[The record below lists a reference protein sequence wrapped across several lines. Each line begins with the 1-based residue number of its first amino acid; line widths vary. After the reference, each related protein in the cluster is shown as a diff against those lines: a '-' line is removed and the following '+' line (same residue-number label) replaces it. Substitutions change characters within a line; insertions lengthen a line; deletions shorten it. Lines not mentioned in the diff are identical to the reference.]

1 MNPTSLSIR
10 TDLIFWRHDG
20 RVSDR
25 GEYLVVETPS
35 NPGYYWGNLL
45 IFDRPPEH
53 EDLRRWPEIFAREF
67 AHEPGVRHMTFQW
80 DTVTGELGAAV
91 QFAELGFRRSFCH
104 VLQIAADQLA
114 EPPHFDAGLR
124 IAPVTRDAEWEAIF
138 EIKLAIARVEHE
150 ERAYREFLTRRLRD
164 FRTMIAEGLGVW
176 FGAFSGDRLV
186 GDAGLFFDGS
196 LGRFQE
202 VETHPA
208 FRRRGV
214 CGTLVHEMARYAF
227 AERGA
232 DILVI
237 VADDDEF
244 QSASVYRTVGFQHR
258 EQIPGL
264 CRYPGE

>member
-20 RVSDR
+20 RVTDR

-45 IFDRPPEH
+45 VFDRPPRH

-67 AHEPGVRHMTFQW
+67 AHEPGVRHVTFQW
-80 DTVTGELGAAV
+80 DTVTGELGLAV
-91 QFAELGFRRSFCH
+91 QFADQGFRRSFCH
-104 VLQIAADQLA
+104 VLTLAADTLVR
-114 EPPHFDAGLR
+114 PPHFDAQLR
-124 IAPVTRDAEWEAIF
+124 IAPVTRDVEWDEIF
-138 EIKLAIARVEHE
+138 EIKLEIARVEHE
-150 ERAYREFLTRRLRD
+150 ENAYRKFLTRRQRD
-164 FRTMIAEGLGVW
+164 FQSMIAEGLGVW
-176 FGAFSGDRLV
+176 YGAFIGDRLV

-202 VETHPA
+202 VETHPE

-214 CGTLVHEMARYAF
+214 CATLIHEMARHAF
-227 AERGA
+227 TARGA
-232 DILVI
+232 DNLVI
-237 VADDDEF
+237 VADDDDF
-244 QSASVYRTVGFQHR
+244 HSASVYRAVGFHDR

-264 CRYPGE
+264 CRYPSD